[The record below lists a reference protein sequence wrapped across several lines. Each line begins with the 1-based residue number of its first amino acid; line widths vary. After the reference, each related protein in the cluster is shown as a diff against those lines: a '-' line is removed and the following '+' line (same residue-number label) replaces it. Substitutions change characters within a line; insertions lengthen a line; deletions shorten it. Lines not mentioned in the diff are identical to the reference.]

1 MSPPDRPAGGYR
13 NAPHED
19 TPASLLAQ
27 REGSVVTLTIN
38 RPDRRNALDAA
49 TYGALSERIAQAS
62 ADASVSA
69 VILTGAGEHFT
80 AGNDLRDFQSGRG
93 PGDSAG
99 LAFLRVLSTCEA
111 PVIAAVE
118 GYAIG
123 IGVTLLQHCDFVHIG
138 DAATL
143 RMPFV
148 ALGLCPEGASSLLMP
163 RLAGARRAARW
174 LMQGKAFTAAE
185 ALQAG
190 LATAVEPAG
199 QARAAARQTA
209 ADLAA
214 QPIAALRLTKAMLK
228 RADRQAIQETLDY
241 EAGQFRA
248 RLQTEEAQAA
258 FARFFKK

>member
-1 MSPPDRPAGGYR
+1 MSAG
-13 NAPHED
+13 
-19 TPASLLAQ
+19 LKVQ
-27 REGSVVTLTIN
+27 REGAVLTLVID
-38 RPDRRNALDAA
+38 RQDRRNALDTA
-49 TYGALSERIAQAS
+49 TYAALTEQISLAS
-62 ADASVSA
+62 ADGAVSA

-80 AGNDLRDFQSGRG
+80 AGNDLRDFQAERG
-93 PGDSAG
+93 TGDSAG
-99 LAFLRVLSTCEA
+99 LTFLRALTTADV

-138 DAATL
+138 EGATL

-163 RLAGARRAARW
+163 RLAGRRAAQW
-174 LMQGKAFTAAE
+174 LMQGKAFTAQD
-185 ALQAG
+185 ALEAG
-190 LATAVEPAG
+190 LATSVTPKG
-199 QARAAARQTA
+199 QALDAARATA
-209 ADLAA
+209 ADLAS
-214 QPIAALRLTKAMLK
+214 QPPAALRLTKAMMK

-241 EAGQFRA
+241 EAQQFRA

>member
-1 MSPPDRPAGGYR
+1 MSAG
-13 NAPHED
+13 
-19 TPASLLAQ
+19 LKVQ
-27 REGSVVTLTIN
+27 REGAVLTLVID
-38 RPDRRNALDAA
+38 RQDRRNALDTA
-49 TYGALSERIAQAS
+49 TYAALTEQISLAS
-62 ADASVSA
+62 ADVAVSA

-80 AGNDLRDFQSGRG
+80 AGNDLRDFQAERG
-93 PGDSAG
+93 TGDSAG
-99 LAFLRVLSTCEA
+99 LTFLRALTTADV

-138 DAATL
+138 EGATL

-163 RLAGARRAARW
+163 RLAGRRAAQW
-174 LMQGKAFTAAE
+174 LMQGKAFTAQD
-185 ALQAG
+185 ALEAG
-190 LATAVEPAG
+190 LATSVTPKG
-199 QARAAARQTA
+199 QALNAAQATA
-209 ADLAA
+209 ADLAS
-214 QPIAALRLTKAMLK
+214 QPPTALRLTKAMMK

-241 EAGQFRA
+241 EAQQFRA